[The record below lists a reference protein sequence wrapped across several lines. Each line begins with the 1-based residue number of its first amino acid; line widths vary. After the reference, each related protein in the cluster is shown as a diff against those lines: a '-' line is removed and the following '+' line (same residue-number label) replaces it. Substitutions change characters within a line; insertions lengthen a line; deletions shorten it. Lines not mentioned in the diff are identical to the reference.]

1 MSTDSSKPDV
11 SAGSHPYDVLRNANF
26 VRYLLGRFIANAGQQ
41 MFAMAVGWEIYE
53 RTGSAMALGLVGLT
67 QVVPMFVFTLP
78 AGHLADNHSRK
89 RIIMITVTLTAAANV
104 GLAVI
109 SACAAPVALMY
120 LCLFVNSSARTFMSA
135 ALSSFLPQLVERSM
149 FSRAVTWNSGT
160 FQLSSIIGPS
170 LGGLVIAA
178 AAHHAWPV
186 YAINALAALI
196 FCSLLAGISIR
207 QVIAVKE
214 KMTLQN
220 LLTGFRFVFAT
231 RIVLGIITLDMFAVL
246 LGGATALL
254 PVYTKEILHVGPRG
268 LGFLQ
273 AALPLGA
280 VLCAFYLAHRRPLQ
294 KAGHALLWAVTCF
307 GVATIIFGLS
317 QWFWLSFAMLFACGI
332 SDNVSV
338 VVRHTLVQMLTPD
351 EKRGRVSAVNNL
363 FIGTSNEL
371 GEFESGSVAK
381 LCGPMIGNTVAMG
394 AIISVV
400 TGGIGTILV
409 VGAVALLWPEIRNYG
424 RLDQH

>member
-1 MSTDSSKPDV
+1 
-11 SAGSHPYDVLRNANF
+11 L
-26 VRYLLGRFIANAGQQ
+26 
-41 MFAMAVGWEIYE
+41 
-53 RTGSAMALGLVGLT
+53 
-67 QVVPMFVFTLP
+67 
-78 AGHLADNHSRK
+78 
-89 RIIMITVTLTAAANV
+89 
-104 GLAVI
+104 
-109 SACAAPVALMY
+109 
-120 LCLFVNSSARTFMSA
+120 
-135 ALSSFLPQLVERSM
+135 
-149 FSRAVTWNSGT
+149 
-160 FQLSSIIGPS
+160 
-170 LGGLVIAA
+170 IAA
-178 AAHHAWPV
+178 CGHRAWPI
-186 YAINALAALI
+186 YAINALAALF
-196 FCSLLAGISIR
+196 FCALLSSINIQ
-207 QVIAVKE
+207 QVIALKE
-214 KMTLQN
+214 KMTLKN
-220 LLTGFRFVFAT
+220 LLTGFNFVFST

-254 PVYTKEILHVGPRG
+254 PVYTKEILHAGPRG

-294 KAGHALLWAVTCF
+294 KAGHSLLWAVTCF
-307 GVATIIFGLS
+307 GVATIVFGLS
-317 QWFWLSFAMLFACGI
+317 HWFWLSFAMLFACGM

-338 VVRHTLVQMLTPD
+338 VVRHTLVQLLTPD

-409 VGAVALLWPEIRNYG
+409 VGAVAVLWPEIRRYG